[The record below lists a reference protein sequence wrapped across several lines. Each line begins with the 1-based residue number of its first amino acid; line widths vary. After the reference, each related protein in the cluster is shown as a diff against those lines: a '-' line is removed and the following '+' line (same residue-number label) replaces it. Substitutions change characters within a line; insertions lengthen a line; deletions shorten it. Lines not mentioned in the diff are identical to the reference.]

1 MPPVISRCDT
11 FVSCLSGCNS
21 PWWCGEINK
30 CCSQQKICC
39 DLGVLQ
45 DGEIEKPP
53 VTTVFVG
60 SISDRAP
67 DNMIRTLL
75 QVRDCSLLIFF
86 FFCVNY
92 MYNQIFSFR
101 LLSSQ
106 APIIDWMNQSLDQG
120 LLVIL
125 GRLIH
130 LLCMSFS
137 YEQDNNLECMYIQ
150 L

>member
-1 MPPVISRCDT
+1 MVTIVPDDV
-11 FVSCLSGCNS
+11 GK
-21 PWWCGEINK
+21 NK

-39 DLGVLQ
+39 DLCVLQ

-75 QVRDCSLLIFF
+75 QVRDCSLFF

-92 MYNQIFSFR
+92 MYNQFF
-101 LLSSQ
+101 SSQ
-106 APIIDWMNQSLDQG
+106 CRLIDGKTQG
-120 LLVIL
+120 LDHGL
-125 GRLIH
+125 
-130 LLCMSFS
+130 
-137 YEQDNNLECMYIQ
+137 
-150 L
+150 